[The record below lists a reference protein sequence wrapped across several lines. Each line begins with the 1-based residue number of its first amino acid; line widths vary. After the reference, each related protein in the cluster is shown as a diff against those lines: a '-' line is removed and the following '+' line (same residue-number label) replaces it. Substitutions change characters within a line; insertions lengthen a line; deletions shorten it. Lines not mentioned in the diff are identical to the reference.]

1 MLNNATGL
9 TAQQRE
15 AVSVLSIGTLLEY
28 FDLMLTVH
36 MSIFLNELFF
46 PQSDPIVVKL
56 FAAFTFSATFILR
69 PIGGFVIGWI
79 GDRVGR
85 KSTIIITTSIM
96 AVTCVLIA
104 NIGTYEEI
112 GITATITMVI
122 CRMLQGFS
130 SLGEIVG
137 AQLYLAETI
146 KQPYRYVCNGII
158 SIASKAGGLFAL
170 TVASF
175 AISMDFNWRMAF
187 WIGAII
193 AVVGF
198 VARMRLRETPEF
210 VDFRLRMKIKAEISK
225 QNPNIAENLYVYKKK
240 ADKKIILAY
249 CFAVSMSSVCFYMTF
264 IYMGN
269 FMKEVLG
276 MSYEQVI
283 NQNLRVHIMI
293 ILIVSFAVFFLKKYH
308 PIKIASIF
316 TLLFCVLLPFLPY
329 CLDHASSVISL
340 TCLQLIMLLP
350 TALSFGVEIACF
362 KHIPIARRFVMIAT
376 TFGVSVAFSILIV
389 SFSVIL
395 LTEYIGHYAVLSIYT
410 PSVISFLWAIKYIK
424 KLEKKSGKYFH
435 YPNEKKSEISRFCII

>member
-1 MLNNATGL
+1 
-9 TAQQRE
+9 
-15 AVSVLSIGTLLEY
+15 
-28 FDLMLTVH
+28 
-36 MSIFLNELFF
+36 
-46 PQSDPIVVKL
+46 
-56 FAAFTFSATFILR
+56 
-69 PIGGFVIGWI
+69 
-79 GDRVGR
+79 
-85 KSTIIITTSIM
+85 
-96 AVTCVLIA
+96 
-104 NIGTYEEI
+104 
-112 GITATITMVI
+112 
-122 CRMLQGFS
+122 MLQGFS

-175 AISMDFNWRMAF
+175 AISMDFNWRIAF

-308 PIKIASIF
+308 PVKIASIF

-395 LTEYIGHYAVLSIYT
+395 LTECIGHYAVLTIYT
-410 PSVISFLWAIKYIK
+410 PSVISFLWAIKY
-424 KLEKKSGKYFH
+424 S
-435 YPNEKKSEISRFCII
+435 ISD